1 MNIFSHIKKLLSI
14 TITISFII
22 SCEYLDLCS
31 IVNADTVDSRFDE
44 NKNYSKHS
52 NPTIN
57 NSKNFSFLVISD
69 THYYKE
75 NFGYGKRLDKLRQDY
90 NADFLIVNGDISQ
103 SGLEKQFN
111 LFLDDMTD
119 YNGII
124 YPVLG
129 NHDIYNN
136 GNKIFGKLLGQFIY
150 SLEIGNT
157 KLIFLDTAT
166 GTFGKKQ
173 KNWYEKELSTN
184 KQLLI
189 FTHYNF
195 ITGTIQEWTSVSNA
209 EDEYYFFDINA
220 EYNVKYVIS
229 GHLHQNN
236 EEKIR
241 DVTYKTLTTLKDEK
255 NAVLLISIKENKIT
269 TTLLDL
275 PYLD

>member
-1 MNIFSHIKKLLSI
+1 MNIFSKIKKNIAILFLFI
-14 TITISFII
+14 T

-31 IVNADTVDSRFDE
+31 IANSDTIDFRFNE
-44 NKNYSKHS
+44 NKNYSSHPNPIIS
-52 NPTIN
+52 NPE
-57 NSKNFSFLVISD
+57 NFSFLVVSD

-75 NFGYGKRLDKLRQDY
+75 KFGYGKRLDKLRQDY

-111 LFLDDMTD
+111 LFLDDMKD

-129 NHDIYNN
+129 NHDVYNN
-136 GNKIFGKLLGQFIY
+136 GNKVFGKLLGQFIY

-173 KNWYEKELSTN
+173 KDWYEKELSTN
-184 KQLLI
+184 KQI
-189 FTHYNF
+189 IVFTHYNF
-195 ITGTIQEWTSVSNA
+195 ITGTVQEWTSVSYT
-209 EDEYYFFDINA
+209 EDEYYFFNIN
-220 EYNVKYVIS
+220 EKYNVKYVIS

-236 EEKIR
+236 EGEIR
-241 DVTYKTLTTLKDEK
+241 NVPYKTVTTLKNEK
-255 NAVLLISIKENKIT
+255 NAVLLVSINKTEIT
-269 TTLLDL
+269 IKLLDL
-275 PYLD
+275 PED

>member
-1 MNIFSHIKKLLSI
+1 MNIFSKIKKNIAILFLFI
-14 TITISFII
+14 T

-31 IVNADTVDSRFDE
+31 IANSDTIDFRFNE
-44 NKNYSKHS
+44 NKNYSSHPNPIIS
-52 NPTIN
+52 NPE
-57 NSKNFSFLVISD
+57 NFSFLVVSD

-75 NFGYGKRLDKLRQDY
+75 KFGYGKRLDKLRQDY

-111 LFLDDMTD
+111 LFLDDMKD

-129 NHDIYNN
+129 NHDVYNN
-136 GNKIFGKLLGQFIY
+136 GNKVFGKLLGQFIY

-184 KQLLI
+184 KQI
-189 FTHYNF
+189 IVFTHYNF
-195 ITGTIQEWTSVSNA
+195 ITGTVQEWTSVSYT
-209 EDEYYFFDINA
+209 EDEYYFFNIN
-220 EYNVKYVIS
+220 EKYNVKYVIS

-236 EEKIR
+236 EGEIR
-241 DVTYKTLTTLKDEK
+241 NVPYKTVTTLKNEK
-255 NAVLLISIKENKIT
+255 NAVLLVSINKTEIT
-269 TTLLDL
+269 TKLLDL
-275 PYLD
+275 PED

>member
-1 MNIFSHIKKLLSI
+1 MNIFSKIKKNIAILFLFI
-14 TITISFII
+14 T

-31 IVNADTVDSRFDE
+31 IANSDTIDFRFNE
-44 NKNYSKHS
+44 NKNYSSHPNPIIS
-52 NPTIN
+52 NPE
-57 NSKNFSFLVISD
+57 NFSFLVVSD

-75 NFGYGKRLDKLRQDY
+75 KFGYGKRLDKLRQDY

-111 LFLDDMTD
+111 LFLDDMKD

-129 NHDIYNN
+129 NHDVYNN
-136 GNKIFGKLLGQFIY
+136 GNKVFGKLLGQFIY

-173 KNWYEKELSTN
+173 KDWYEKELSTN
-184 KQLLI
+184 KQI
-189 FTHYNF
+189 IVFTHYNF
-195 ITGTIQEWTSVSNA
+195 ITGTVQEWTSVSYT
-209 EDEYYFFDINA
+209 EDEYYFFNIN
-220 EYNVKYVIS
+220 EKYNVKYVIS

-236 EEKIR
+236 EGEIR
-241 DVTYKTLTTLKDEK
+241 NVPYKTVTTLKNEK
-255 NAVLLISIKENKIT
+255 NAVLLVSINKTEIT
-269 TTLLDL
+269 TKLLDL
-275 PYLD
+275 PED

>member
-1 MNIFSHIKKLLSI
+1 MNIFSKIKKNIAILFLFI
-14 TITISFII
+14 T

-31 IVNADTVDSRFDE
+31 IANSDTIDFRFNE
-44 NKNYSKHS
+44 NKNYSSHPNPIIS
-52 NPTIN
+52 NPE
-57 NSKNFSFLVISD
+57 NFSFLVVSD

-75 NFGYGKRLDKLRQDY
+75 KFGYGKRLDKLRQDY
-90 NADFLIVNGDISQ
+90 NADFLIINGDISQ

-111 LFLDDMTD
+111 LFLDDMKD

-129 NHDIYNN
+129 NHDVCNN
-136 GNKIFGKLLGQFIY
+136 GNKVFGKLLGQFIY

-173 KNWYEKELSTN
+173 KDWYEKELSTN
-184 KQLLI
+184 KQI
-189 FTHYNF
+189 IVFTHYNF
-195 ITGTIQEWTSVSNA
+195 ITGTVQEWTSVSYT
-209 EDEYYFFDINA
+209 EDEYYFFNIN
-220 EYNVKYVIS
+220 EKYNVKYVIS

-236 EEKIR
+236 ESKIR
-241 DVTYKTLTTLKDEK
+241 NVMYKTLTTLQNEK
-255 NAVLLISIKENKIT
+255 NAVLLISINKTEIT

-275 PYLD
+275 PED

>member
-1 MNIFSHIKKLLSI
+1 MNIFSKIKKNIAILFLFI
-14 TITISFII
+14 T

-31 IVNADTVDSRFDE
+31 IANSDTIDFRFNE
-44 NKNYSKHS
+44 NKNYSSHPNPIIS
-52 NPTIN
+52 NPE
-57 NSKNFSFLVISD
+57 NFSFLVVSD

-75 NFGYGKRLDKLRQDY
+75 KFGYGKRLDKLRQDY

-111 LFLDDMTD
+111 LFLDDMKD

-129 NHDIYNN
+129 NHDVYNN
-136 GNKIFGKLLGQFIY
+136 GNKVFGKLLGQFIY

-173 KNWYEKELSTN
+173 KDWYEKELSTN
-184 KQLLI
+184 KQI
-189 FTHYNF
+189 IVFTHYNF
-195 ITGTIQEWTSVSNA
+195 ITGTVQEWTSVSYT
-209 EDEYYFFDINA
+209 EDEYYFFNIN
-220 EYNVKYVIS
+220 EKYNVKYVIS

-236 EEKIR
+236 EGEIR
-241 DVTYKTLTTLKDEK
+241 NVPYKTVTTLKNEK
-255 NAVLLISIKENKIT
+255 NAVLLVSINKTEIT

-275 PYLD
+275 PED

>member
-1 MNIFSHIKKLLSI
+1 MNIFSKIKKNIAILFLFV
-14 TITISFII
+14 T

-31 IVNADTVDSRFDE
+31 IANSDTIDFRFNE
-44 NKNYSKHS
+44 NKNYSSHPNPIIS
-52 NPTIN
+52 NPE
-57 NSKNFSFLVISD
+57 NFSFLVVSD

-75 NFGYGKRLDKLRQDY
+75 KFGYGKRLDKLRQDY

-111 LFLDDMTD
+111 LFLDDMKD

-129 NHDIYNN
+129 NHDVYNN
-136 GNKIFGKLLGQFIY
+136 GNKVFGKLLGQFIY

-173 KNWYEKELSTN
+173 KDWYEKELSTN
-184 KQLLI
+184 KQI
-189 FTHYNF
+189 IVFTHYNF
-195 ITGTIQEWTSVSNA
+195 ITGTVQEWTSVSYT
-209 EDEYYFFDINA
+209 EDEYYFFNIN
-220 EYNVKYVIS
+220 EKYNVKYVIS

-236 EEKIR
+236 EGEIR
-241 DVTYKTLTTLKDEK
+241 NVPYKTVTTLKNEK
-255 NAVLLISIKENKIT
+255 NAVLLVSINKTEIT
-269 TTLLDL
+269 TKLLDL
-275 PYLD
+275 PED

>member
-1 MNIFSHIKKLLSI
+1 MNIFSRIKKLSI
-14 TITISFII
+14 ILFLFIT

-31 IVNADTVDSRFDE
+31 SVNSETIDFRFDD
-44 NKNYSKHS
+44 NKKYSKHP

-57 NSKNFSFLVISD
+57 DSENFSFLIVSD
-69 THYYKE
+69 THYYKKS
-75 NFGYGKRLDKLRQDY
+75 FRYGKRLDKLRQDY
-90 NADFLIVNGDISQ
+90 NAAFLIVNGDISQ

-111 LFLDDMTD
+111 LFLDDMKD

-129 NHDIYNN
+129 NHDVYNN

-166 GTFGKKQ
+166 GTFGNKQ
-173 KNWYEKELSTN
+173 KDWYEKELSTN
-184 KQLLI
+184 KQLLV

-195 ITGTIQEWTSVSNA
+195 ITGTTQEWTSVTYA
-209 EDEYYFFDINA
+209 EDEYYFFNIND

-236 EEKIR
+236 ESEIR
-241 DVTYKTLTTLKDEK
+241 NVTYKTLTTLGKEK
-255 NAVLLISIKENKIT
+255 NAVLLVSINKTEIT

-275 PYLD
+275 PHLD

>member
-1 MNIFSHIKKLLSI
+1 MNIFSKIKKNIAILFLFI
-14 TITISFII
+14 T

-31 IVNADTVDSRFDE
+31 IANSDTIDFRFNE
-44 NKNYSKHS
+44 NKNYSSHPNPIIS
-52 NPTIN
+52 NPE
-57 NSKNFSFLVISD
+57 NFFFLVVSD

-75 NFGYGKRLDKLRQDY
+75 KFGYGKRLDKLRQDY

-111 LFLDDMTD
+111 LFLDDMKD

-129 NHDIYNN
+129 NHDVYNN
-136 GNKIFGKLLGQFIY
+136 GNKVFGKLLGQFIY

-173 KNWYEKELSTN
+173 KDWYEKELSTN
-184 KQLLI
+184 KQI
-189 FTHYNF
+189 IVFTHYNF
-195 ITGTIQEWTSVSNA
+195 ITGTVQEWTSVSYT
-209 EDEYYFFDINA
+209 EDEYYFFNIN
-220 EYNVKYVIS
+220 EKYNVKYVIS

-236 EEKIR
+236 EGEIR
-241 DVTYKTLTTLKDEK
+241 NVPYKTVTTLKNEK
-255 NAVLLISIKENKIT
+255 NAVLLVSINKTEIT
-269 TTLLDL
+269 TKLLDL
-275 PYLD
+275 PED

>member
-1 MNIFSHIKKLLSI
+1 MNIFSKIKKNIAILFLFI
-14 TITISFII
+14 T

-31 IVNADTVDSRFDE
+31 IANSDTIDFRFNE
-44 NKNYSKHS
+44 NKNYSSHPNPIIS
-52 NPTIN
+52 NPE
-57 NSKNFSFLVISD
+57 NFSFLVVSD

-75 NFGYGKRLDKLRQDY
+75 KFGYGKRLDKLRQDY

-111 LFLDDMTD
+111 LFLDDMKD

-129 NHDIYNN
+129 NHDVYNN
-136 GNKIFGKLLGQFIY
+136 GNKVFGKLLGQFIY

-173 KNWYEKELSTN
+173 KDWYEKELSTN
-184 KQLLI
+184 KQI
-189 FTHYNF
+189 IVFTHYNF
-195 ITGTIQEWTSVSNA
+195 ITGTVQEWTSVSYT
-209 EDEYYFFDINA
+209 EDEYYFFNIN
-220 EYNVKYVIS
+220 EKYNVKYVIS

-236 EEKIR
+236 EGEIR
-241 DVTYKTLTTLKDEK
+241 NVPYKTVTTLKNEK
-255 NAVLLISIKENKIT
+255 NAVLLVSINKTEIT
-269 TTLLDL
+269 TKLLDV
-275 PYLD
+275 PED

>member
-1 MNIFSHIKKLLSI
+1 MNIFSKIKKNIAILFLFI
-14 TITISFII
+14 T

-31 IVNADTVDSRFDE
+31 IANSDTIDFRFNE
-44 NKNYSKHS
+44 NKNYSSHPNPIIS
-52 NPTIN
+52 NPE
-57 NSKNFSFLVISD
+57 NFSFLVVSD

-75 NFGYGKRLDKLRQDY
+75 KFGYGKRLDKLRQDY

-111 LFLDDMTD
+111 LFLDDMKD

-129 NHDIYNN
+129 NHDVYNN
-136 GNKIFGKLLGQFIY
+136 GNKVFGKLLGQFIY

-173 KNWYEKELSTN
+173 KDWYEKELSTN
-184 KQLLI
+184 KQI
-189 FTHYNF
+189 IVFTHYNF
-195 ITGTIQEWTSVSNA
+195 ITGTIQEWTSVSYT
-209 EDEYYFFDINA
+209 EDEYYFFNIN
-220 EYNVKYVIS
+220 EKYNVKYVIS

-236 EEKIR
+236 EGEIR
-241 DVTYKTLTTLKDEK
+241 NVPYKTVTTLKNEK
-255 NAVLLISIKENKIT
+255 NAVLLVSINKTEIT

-275 PYLD
+275 PED

>member
-1 MNIFSHIKKLLSI
+1 MNIFSKIKKNIAILFLFI
-14 TITISFII
+14 T

-31 IVNADTVDSRFDE
+31 IANSDTIDFRFNE
-44 NKNYSKHS
+44 NKNYSSHPNPIIS
-52 NPTIN
+52 NPE
-57 NSKNFSFLVISD
+57 NFSFLVVSD

-75 NFGYGKRLDKLRQDY
+75 KFGYGKRLDKLRQDY

-111 LFLDDMTD
+111 LFLDDMKD

-129 NHDIYNN
+129 NHDVYNN
-136 GNKIFGKLLGQFIY
+136 GNKVFGKLLGQFIY

-184 KQLLI
+184 KQI
-189 FTHYNF
+189 IVFTHYNF
-195 ITGTIQEWTSVSNA
+195 ITGTVQEWTSVSYT
-209 EDEYYFFDINA
+209 EDEYYFFNIN
-220 EYNVKYVIS
+220 EKYNVKYVIS

-236 EEKIR
+236 EGEIR
-241 DVTYKTLTTLKDEK
+241 NVPYKTVTTLKNEK
-255 NAVLLISIKENKIT
+255 NAVLLVSINNTEIT

-275 PYLD
+275 PED